1 MAKLA
6 DFTEKDFIRSVLAR
20 YASTAKNEQFEDCV
34 VIDPRV
40 AGSGFADPVFVY
52 SIDHP
57 SKIKRPLPPELN
69 EWRFYGRWI
78 AACTAGDVLAMG
90 AQPAGFALDL
100 AVPLDCDVDHV
111 EQVYAGLVDVLR
123 EYGATLEGG
132 NLDVNERLETVGF
145 CWGVVERSRI
155 IRRSG
160 ARPGDIVAV
169 TTELGL
175 GWASYL
181 LSKSRLFP
189 ELSKQSRDFLLG
201 YNLMPIAP
209 HRAMLAAASIPGAIT
224 SGMDLTDGVT
234 EFFHTIAE
242 RNGVGVRIREDQIPR
257 HSVLNEAALLLAVSP
272 LHLALDPGYDTPRV
286 HGYTVDP
293 SFWDDAAGAFTQHGA
308 TLFPI
313 GEVTR
318 DPEILIEGDGRL
330 QEIPKFVDDQFE
342 KGSVVERW
350 REEICCLLFEPSPSY
365 VSPQP

>member
-6 DFTEKDFIRSVLAR
+6 EFREKDFIRSILAR
-20 YASTAKNEQFEDCV
+20 YASTAQSEQFEDCV
-34 VIDPRV
+34 VIDPLS
-40 AGSGFADPVFVY
+40 AGLGFSDALFVY

-57 SKIKRPLPPELN
+57 SKIKRPLPPEL

-90 AQPAGFALDL
+90 AKPTGFALDL
-100 AVPLDCDVDHV
+100 AVPLSCEVAHI
-111 EQVYAGLVDVLR
+111 EQIYAGLLDVLQ

-132 NLDVNERLETVGF
+132 NLDVNEKLETVGM

-181 LSKSRLFP
+181 LLKAGLFE
-189 ELSKQSRDFLLG
+189 ELSQASREFLLT

-209 HRAMLAAASIPGAIT
+209 HRAMLAAAAIPGAIT
-224 SGMDLTDGVT
+224 SGMDLTDGVA
-234 EFFHTIAE
+234 EFLHTIAE
-242 RNGVGVRIREDQIPR
+242 RNDVGVRLKEEQIPG
-257 HSVLNEAALLLAVSP
+257 HHILSEAASLLEVSP

-286 HGYTVDP
+286 HGYTVQP
-293 SFWDDAAGAFTQHGA
+293 SLWDDAATAFARNGA

-318 DPEILIEGDGRL
+318 DAKVLIEGRGGF
-330 QEIPKFVDDQFE
+330 QEVPKFVDDQFE
-342 KGSVVERW
+342 KGSVTERW
-350 REEICCLLFEPSPSY
+350 RERVCCLPIKA
-365 VSPQP
+365 